1 MNRVVI
7 NSVEESRN
15 FLEPV
20 VWKRDRAN
28 GNKQAN
34 RRSYEVRDVRG
45 RKSNVGGWLSTQ
57 RADAA
62 CLIKQNRM
70 GHEAEKYVDG

>member
-20 VWKRDRAN
+20 VWKRDRTN

-34 RRSYEVRDVRG
+34 KRSYEVSDVRG
-45 RKSNVGGWLSTQ
+45 RKSNVGGLAFYPESRRRLSDK
-57 RADAA
+57 A
-62 CLIKQNRM
+62 K
-70 GHEAEKYVDG
+70 

>member
-34 RRSYEVRDVRG
+34 RRSYEVSDVRG
-45 RKSNVGGWLSTQ
+45 RKSNVGGLAFYSERRRRLSDK
-57 RADAA
+57 A
-62 CLIKQNRM
+62 K
-70 GHEAEKYVDG
+70 